1 MNMALR
7 NLSPDELICLIEQ
20 RDRSIEQRDENIK
33 QHQARIFDLEFQV
46 SQLQRLVFGATR
58 ERFVSDV
65 HASQL
70 HLGLHADEQAVAEAV
85 TATLEKIS
93 YERSKSGKKHQG
105 RMTMPEHLP
114 VVETVIEPD
123 EDVTGMTLIGR
134 EQTDQLELNP
144 ASLYVK
150 RTTRPK
156 YAAPMAAD
164 GSVRVVIAPMPKR
177 SVDKL
182 LAGTE
187 LLTTITVDKHVHHV
201 PIDRQLKRYSMLGVD
216 IPASTAESWQ
226 HHVAEL
232 LQPLHA
238 ALKTVIRGSCYLQ
251 VDETSL
257 AVQDRTRQGTT
268 HKGYLWGYHAP
279 LLKAVFFDYRKGRGQ
294 EHCRQMLDDFTG
306 YLQTDDYQAYHR
318 HKARDGVVP
327 LACWAHAR
335 RNFEKALDSDRTRA
349 STAMRL
355 IQGIYNVERQARE
368 EHLTADERKDRR
380 LAEALP
386 MLNTF
391 SKWLVQ
397 ELEHTQPRSP
407 IGQAIRYAVRL
418 WDHLMAYL
426 HNGHLEI
433 DNNLME
439 NAIRPIALGRKNWL
453 FAGSHDAA
461 QNIAMYRSLFG
472 TCQLNGI
479 NPNHWLRYVLTH
491 INSTAPARYHTLL
504 PHNIE
509 PALLTT

>member
-1 MNMALR
+1 M
-7 NLSPDELICLIEQ
+7 
-20 RDRSIEQRDENIK
+20 
-33 QHQARIFDLEFQV
+33 
-46 SQLQRLVFGATR
+46 
-58 ERFVSDV
+58 SDV

-105 RMTMPEHLP
+105 RMSMPEYLP

-134 EQTDQLELNP
+134 EQTDELELNP

-156 YAAPMAAD
+156 YAAPM
-164 GSVRVVIAPMPKR
+164 PKR

-182 LAGTE
+182 LAATE

-238 ALKTVIRGSCYLQ
+238 ALKTVMRGSCYLQ
-251 VDETSL
+251 VDETGL

-268 HKGYLWGYHAP
+268 HKGFLWGYHAP

-294 EHCRQMLDDFTG
+294 E
-306 YLQTDDYQAYHR
+306 
-318 HKARDGVVP
+318 
-327 LACWAHAR
+327 
-335 RNFEKALDSDRTRA
+335 
-349 STAMRL
+349 
-355 IQGIYNVERQARE
+355 
-368 EHLTADERKDRR
+368 
-380 LAEALP
+380 
-386 MLNTF
+386 
-391 SKWLVQ
+391 
-397 ELEHTQPRSP
+397 LEHTQPRSP
-407 IGQAIRYAVRL
+407 IGKAIRYAVRL

-426 HNGHLEI
+426 YNGHLEI

-461 QNIAMYRSLFG
+461 QNIAMYRSLSG

-479 NPNHWLRYVLTH
+479 NPNH
-491 INSTAPARYHTLL
+491 
-504 PHNIE
+504 
-509 PALLTT
+509 